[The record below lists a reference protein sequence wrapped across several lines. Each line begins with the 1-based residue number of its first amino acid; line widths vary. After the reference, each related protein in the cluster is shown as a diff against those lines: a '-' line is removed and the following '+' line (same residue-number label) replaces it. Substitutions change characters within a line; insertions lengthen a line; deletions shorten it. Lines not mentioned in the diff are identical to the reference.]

1 MGGNASTSHLRGKC
15 YSRFIILCKATLTKN
30 MVNSAGFRIV
40 TKCILFSSMY
50 HFHYPFFLHFVDLS
64 SKMFTFPEKT
74 RTANVRLTTSGQMFS
89 AVTVC
94 LRSMT
99 DLSRS
104 HALFSLSTPSSDNGF
119 RILKGAANDA
129 INVSVLNVGA
139 GFRGQDYKL
148 NTWHP
153 ICSTWDSESGLAQ
166 LWLDGKPS
174 IRKFT
179 GGSNITDPIVILG
192 QEQDSYGG
200 KFDRRQSFVGM
211 ITDVHMWDHTLSS
224 CEIQRYVDDRN
235 FSPGNVLN
243 WRALEFQTT
252 GRVLIENK
260 QSPCY

>member
-1 MGGNASTSHLRGKC
+1 MAFLLLLAMLTAC
-15 YSRFIILCKATLTKN
+15 AAT
-30 MVNSAGFRIV
+30 
-40 TKCILFSSMY
+40 
-50 HFHYPFFLHFVDLS
+50 PQDLS
-64 SKMFTFPEKT
+64 SKMFTFPEET
-74 RTANVRLTTSGQMFS
+74 QTANVRLTTSGQMFK

-94 LRSMT
+94 LRSIT
-99 DLSRS
+99 DLSRA
-104 HALFSLSTPSSDNGF
+104 HALFSLATPSSDNGF
-119 RILKGAANDA
+119 LIFKGAANN
-129 INVSVLNVGA
+129 IISVSVVNTDA

-179 GGSNITDPIVILG
+179 GGSNITNPIVILG

-200 KFDRRQSFVGM
+200 KFDRRQSFIGM

-224 CEIQRYVDDRN
+224 CEVQRYVDDRN

-260 QSPCY
+260 QLPCY